1 MRFGIFVSVFCLLA
15 SLVHARQP
23 GFDPK
28 DIVRRARPVHADN
41 PTPDVDAGE
50 FLVDTTIQYVAAPG
64 YQEDPAV
71 AFDGVNFLVVWA
83 DWRSDSSSG
92 VYATRVSPQGAVL
105 DPSGIAVSTAGS
117 EQKYPAVAF
126 DGTNFL
132 AVWVDNRDSGYD
144 VFAARVTPQ
153 GTVLDPTGIAVSTA
167 SGTQSS
173 PAVAFDGVNSFVTWS
188 DRRSDPSGDIYAAR
202 VTPQGTV
209 LDPTGFAV
217 SADTGSQSSPTVAFD
232 GTNSLVT
239 WTDCRSDPA
248 GDIYAARVTPQG
260 TVLDPS
266 GIVVS
271 AAANT
276 QESPFVAFDGASF
289 LVAWYDTRSTNYA
302 DVYAARVTPQGTVLD
317 PSGIAVSTA
326 AGYQDAECVAFDGTN
341 FWVTWSDYRSGTE
354 YGDIYAARVTPQG
367 TVLDTSGIPV
377 SSVRGDQYNSAVAF
391 GGTNLLVTWEDYRN
405 NPYEPDVYAARVT
418 PAGTVLDPQGILA
431 TLAIGWQEY
440 PAVAFDGANFLVSW
454 ANGRSDSTR
463 AVYAARVTPQGAV
476 LDSTVI
482 AISTNPGWHSD
493 PAIAF
498 DGVNYLVTWMDY
510 RNGSYGDIYA
520 TRVSPQGTVLDPSGI
535 PVSTETYDQLYPTIA
550 FDGTNYLVTWM
561 DDRGGSTYDIYAAR
575 VTPAGTVLDSSGI
588 LVSAAADYQSY
599 PAVAFGGAN
608 YLVTWMDYRG
618 GSDYDIYAA
627 RVTPGG
633 SVLDTAGIAVSADT
647 NDQLYPAVAFDGA
660 DFLLSWTDDRSDWQG
675 DIYAAR
681 VTPQGNVL
689 VPTGI
694 PVSTVEGEQQYPD
707 VAFDGTNCLVAWG
720 DHRSGSTFDIYCAR
734 VTPAGVVSDS
744 GPAVR
749 QEGDQVGPA
758 LARGTG
764 SQLFLAY
771 MGWAGTVG
779 GKTYNTDRIWGT
791 FGPFPGIQETPNAEV
806 RTPRPLPTIVRG
818 VLFLGVDSRQHS
830 AYRAELLDISG
841 RQVLDMKPGANDVSH
856 LAPGVYFVCSEPS
869 AVSRKPSAVTKVI
882 ITR

>member
-1 MRFGIFVSVFCLLA
+1 
-15 SLVHARQP
+15 VHA
-23 GFDPK
+23 G
-28 DIVRRARPVHADN
+28 N
-41 PTPDVDAGE
+41 PMQGVDAGE

-64 YQEDPAV
+64 YQQDPAV
-71 AFDGVNFLVVWA
+71 AFDGVNFLVVWT

-92 VYATRVSPQGAVL
+92 IYATRVSPQGVVL

-117 EQKYPAVAF
+117 DQQYPAVAF

-173 PAVAFDGVNSFVTWS
+173 PAVAFDGVNSLVTWS

-209 LDPTGFAV
+209 LDPTGIAV
-217 SADTGSQSSPTVAFD
+217 STGSGAQSSPTVAFD
-232 GTNSLVT
+232 GVNSLVT
-239 WTDCRSDPA
+239 WSDPRSDPA

-276 QESPFVAFDGASF
+276 QESPQVAFDGTSF
-289 LVAWYDTRSTNYA
+289 LVAWFDTRSTNYA

-326 AGYQDAECVAFDGTN
+326 EGYQDAEGVAFDGTN
-341 FWVTWSDYRSGTE
+341 FWVTWSDYRSGSA

-377 SSVRGDQYNSAVAF
+377 ATAGGDQYNSAVAL
-391 GGTNLLVTWEDYRN
+391 GGANLLVTWEDYRS
-405 NPYEPDVYAARVT
+405 NPYEPDVYVARVT
-418 PAGTVLDPQGILA
+418 PAGTVLDPRGILA

-476 LDSTVI
+476 LDSTDI
-482 AISTNPGWHSD
+482 AISTDPGWHSD

-498 DGVNYLVTWMDY
+498 DGTNYLVTWMDY
-510 RNGSYGDIYA
+510 RNGAYGDIYA
-520 TRVSPQGTVLDPSGI
+520 TRVTPQGTVLDPSGI
-535 PVSTETYDQLYPTIA
+535 PVSTETDDQLYPAIA

-561 DDRGGSTYDIYAAR
+561 DDRSGSTYDIYAAR
-575 VTPAGTVLDSSGI
+575 VTPQGTVLDPSGI

-599 PAVAFGGAN
+599 PAVAFGGTN

-627 RVTPGG
+627 RVTPQGV
-633 SVLDTAGIAVSADT
+633 VLDSAGIAVSADT

-660 DFLLSWTDDRSDWQG
+660 NFLVSWTDDRSDWQG

-681 VTPQGNVL
+681 VTPAGAVL
-689 VPTGI
+689 DPAGI
-694 PVSTVEGEQQYPD
+694 AVSTVEGEQQYPD

-720 DHRSGSTFDIYCAR
+720 DNRSGSTFDIYCAR
-734 VTPAGVVSDS
+734 VTPAGVVFDS
-744 GPAVR
+744 GPVVR
-749 QEGDQVGPA
+749 QERDQVGPA
-758 LARGTG
+758 LARG
-764 SQLFLAY
+764 SANQLFLAY
-771 MGWAGTVG
+771 EGWAGTVG
-779 GKTYNTDRIWGT
+779 GKTYNTDRIWGKMN
-791 FGPFPGIQETPNAEV
+791 PSPGVEEIENSEV
-806 RTPRPLPTIVRG
+806 RRVKGRATVLRG
-818 VLFLGVDSRQHS
+818 VLLWEASGIRHM
-830 AYRAELLDISG
+830 AYGADLLDISG
-841 RQVLDMKPGANDVSH
+841 RKVMDLRSGGNDVRA
-856 LAPGVYFVCSEPS
+856 LAPGVYFISERS
-869 AVSRKPSAVTKVI
+869 AVGGQRLATKVV